1 MPWQEPKTNWTKDD
15 YYNFGDL
22 DRVEGNSSYLA
33 DLLTSYR
40 GQAVTIIT
48 ITARDIKRIEFYD
61 SLNRVEENI
70 QTLADS
76 FYIPIGW
83 IAMKTNW
90 KSGESFTYID
100 AKRLEINLQLLYEL
114 LINAI
119 DSMKYCGTFTCGEEV
134 I

>member
-33 DLLTSYR
+33 VLLTTYR
-40 GQAVTIIT
+40 GQAVTINT

-61 SLNRVEENI
+61 SLNRVEGNI

-83 IAMKTNW
+83 IAMKTKW
-90 KSGESFTYID
+90 QSGEPFSYID

-114 LINAI
+114 LTKTL
-119 DSMKYCGTFTCGEEV
+119 DSMRYCGTFTCGEEV